1 MKQIVLALLI
11 VFAYSC
17 KNESKTEEEELQK
30 NQHKTEIVEKVI
42 EEIQLPTI
50 DKWEF
55 RGTELIDTQQLYNG
69 KDVFKISRIKSDYPY
84 ATAAINSVKIGYNG
98 GKYRVSVIVKSVGE
112 TGQLGLRIQDVYP
125 IRTGVVF
132 DLENGVAKEIF
143 KNGDLTDYEQSN
155 IESLDEGWYKCSFTA
170 EIYSSY
176 FKLVF
181 GPTDVKKNVRIWEAL
196 SALNSD
202 LFIIPSSLKVEE
214 LTND

>member
-1 MKQIVLALLI
+1 M
-11 VFAYSC
+11 
-17 KNESKTEEEELQK
+17 LQ
-30 NQHKTEIVEKVI
+30 
-42 EEIQLPTI
+42 
-50 DKWEF
+50 
-55 RGTELIDTQQLYNG
+55 
-69 KDVFKISRIKSDYPY
+69 
-84 ATAAINSVKIGYNG
+84 
-98 GKYRVSVIVKSVGE
+98 
-112 TGQLGLRIQDVYP
+112 
-125 IRTGVVF
+125 
-132 DLENGVAKEIF
+132 IF